1 MLKFIF
7 VISLLCFNLL
17 GLAQVRVS
25 TLVIKRNEVYKLNP
39 SDIIVADTLIMMDS
53 SRIILNV
60 LKPENFIRVSVAII
74 GKNCSIEGRGANGQ
88 KGRDG
93 LQGISPGGP
102 CRNGVVGRNGG
113 RGLDGTPGIKL
124 FLYIDKISSF
134 GSLTVDL
141 SGGNGGDG
149 GNGGAGGGGSPGTNQ
164 CNGGN
169 GGNGGNAGMG
179 GNGGDGGVLTLG
191 GKEARET
198 RKKLGTT
205 LKVFTKAGTF
215 GYGGILGHAGPAGL
229 GPNKRNGKDGMP
241 GLEGQDGRPGNIGT
255 ILIENNY

>member
-1 MLKFIF
+1 MLKFFF
-7 VISLLCFNLL
+7 VIPLLCLSAL
-17 GLAQVRVS
+17 SLAQVRVS
-25 TLVIKRNEVYKLNP
+25 KLVIDKNEIYRLNP
-39 SDIIVADTLIMMDS
+39 SDIIVADTLVMMDS
-53 SRIILNV
+53 SRIILNG
-60 LKPENFIRVSVAII
+60 LKPENFIRASVVII
-74 GKNCSIEGRGANGQ
+74 GNNCSIEGKGINGLR
-88 KGRDG
+88 GRDG
-93 LQGISPGGP
+93 APGNSPIGP
-102 CRNGVVGRNGG
+102 CKNALAGRNGG

-124 FLYIDKISSF
+124 FLYIDKINSF
-134 GSLTVDL
+134 GSLTIDL

-169 GGNGGNAGMG
+169 GGNGGNAGAG

-191 GKEARET
+191 GKEAREI
-198 RKKLGTT
+198 RKKLGSS

-215 GYGGILGHAGPAGL
+215 GYGGIYGHAGPAGL

-255 ILIENNY
+255 ILFENNY

>member
-1 MLKFIF
+1 MLKFAL
-7 VISLLCFNLL
+7 VIPLLCFSALS
-17 GLAQVRVS
+17 LAQVRVS
-25 TLVIKRNEVYKLNP
+25 TLVVRKNEVYRLNP

-53 SRIILNV
+53 SRIVLNG

-74 GKNCSIEGRGANGQ
+74 GNNCSIEGKGANGQ
-88 KGRDG
+88 RGRDG
-93 LQGISPGGP
+93 AAGITIVGP
-102 CRNGVVGRNGG
+102 CRNGTDGRNGG
-113 RGLDGTPGIKL
+113 RGLDGAPGIKL
-124 FLYIDKISSF
+124 FLYIDKINSF

-169 GGNGGNAGMG
+169 GGNGGNAGAG
-179 GNGGDGGVLTLG
+179 GNGADGGVLTLG
-191 GKEARET
+191 GKEAREV
-198 RKKLGTT
+198 RKKLGST

-229 GPNKRNGKDGMP
+229 GPGKRNGKDGLP
-241 GLEGQDGRPGNIGT
+241 GLEGQDGHPGNIGT
-255 ILIENNY
+255 ILFENNY